1 MLKPGDGEVKWKSS
15 KNPSRSESRSN
26 TDFPELLTTL
36 LGLSCS
42 IVFMSL
48 NAEWLTPL
56 PTKISTLNRHT
67 LPN

>member
-1 MLKPGDGEVKWKSS
+1 MPNPEENERRWKSP
-15 KNPSRSESRSN
+15 KDPSRSESRSN
-26 TDFPELLTTL
+26 TDFPELLTAL

-42 IVFMSL
+42 MVFMSL

-56 PTKISTLNRHT
+56 PTKITTLHRQV